1 MRSIFFT
8 ILFLSSYFN
17 YSQIKTPRVSP
28 ASAIEQ
34 MVGLT
39 EIEVEYSR
47 PSKRGRDIFGNV
59 VPYGKIWRT
68 GADNCTK
75 ISFST
80 DVVFNSNTS
89 IDGVKIS
96 KTKIIQS
103 GKYSIFSIPNKES
116 WDVILYSDTDL
127 WGVPRDWDENKIVF
141 KSNYQINKSA
151 NSSVKEMFTISFD
164 NVTNNDVDMIFSWDD
179 VSVTVNIVVPTRRI
193 VSDNIK
199 KVMGSSP
206 SPSDYYSAAVYY
218 KQENINMDT
227 ALKWINK
234 AIDLFENPRFYQ
246 LRQQSLIMAANKKY
260 SDAIAVAKESLRL
273 SIEADN
279 KLKRTVTNI
288 VDFGFDVNIAITG

>member
-8 ILFLSSYFN
+8 ILLLASYFN

-28 ASAIEQ
+28 ASAVEQ

-68 GADNCTK
+68 GADNCTT

-80 DVVFNSNTS
+80 DVV
-89 IDGVKIS
+89 IDS
-96 KTKIIQS
+96 QTIQS
-103 GKYSIFSIPNKES
+103 GKYSIFSIPSKES

-127 WGVPRDWDENKIVF
+127 WGVPRDWDKDKIVF
-141 KSNYQINKSA
+141 KSTYKTNQPNV
-151 NSSVKEMFTISFD
+151 NSIDETFTISFS
-164 NVTNNDVDMIFSWDD
+164 NITNNDADLTFSWDY
-179 VSVTVNIVVPTRRI
+179 VSVTVNIFVPTKKI
-193 VSDNIK
+193 VSENIK
-199 KVMGSSP
+199 EVMSGSP

-218 KQENINMDT
+218 KQENINLDT
-227 ALKWINK
+227 ALEWINN

-246 LRQQSLIMAANKKY
+246 LRQQSLIMAAN
-260 SDAIAVAKESLRL
+260 E
-273 SIEADN
+273 
-279 KLKRTVTNI
+279 NI
-288 VDFGFDVNIAITG
+288 LTPLPLQKNH

>member
-8 ILFLSSYFN
+8 ILFLASYFN

-28 ASAIEQ
+28 ASAVEQ

-68 GADNCTK
+68 GADNCTT

-80 DVVFNSNTS
+80 DVV
-89 IDGVKIS
+89 IDS
-96 KTKIIQS
+96 QTIQS
-103 GKYSIFSIPNKES
+103 GKYSIFSIPSKES

-127 WGVPRDWDENKIVF
+127 WGVPRDWDKDKIVF
-141 KSNYQINKSA
+141 KSTYKINKPNV
-151 NSSVKEMFTISFD
+151 NSIDETFTISFS
-164 NVTNNDVDMIFSWDD
+164 NITNNDADLTFSWDY
-179 VSVTVNIVVPTRRI
+179 VSVTVNIVVPTKKI

-199 KVMGSSP
+199 QVMSGSP

-218 KQENINMDT
+218 KQENINLDT
-227 ALKWINK
+227 ALEWINI

-279 KLKRTVTNI
+279 KDYVKMNKESISEWTNKL
-288 VDFGFDVNIAITG
+288 

>member
-39 EIEVEYSR
+39 KIEVEYSR

-96 KTKIIQS
+96 KTKIIKS
-103 GKYSIFSIPNKES
+103 GKYSIFSIPNKET

-279 KLKRTVTNI
+279 KDYVKMNKESISEWTNKL
-288 VDFGFDVNIAITG
+288 

>member
-8 ILFLSSYFN
+8 ILFLASYFN

-28 ASAIEQ
+28 ASSIEQ

-68 GADNCTK
+68 GADNCTT

-80 DVVFNSNTS
+80 DVV
-89 IDGVKIS
+89 IDS
-96 KTKIIQS
+96 QTIQS

-127 WGVPRDWDENKIVF
+127 WGVPRDWDEDKIVF

-151 NSSVKEMFTISFD
+151 NNSVKEMFTISFD

-199 KVMGSSP
+199 KVMVGSP

-218 KQENINMDT
+218 KQENINLDI

-260 SDAIAVAKESLRL
+260 SNAIVVAKESLRL

-279 KLKRTVTNI
+279 KDYVKMNKESILEWTNKL
-288 VDFGFDVNIAITG
+288 

>member
-8 ILFLSSYFN
+8 ILFLASYFN

-28 ASAIEQ
+28 ASSIEQ

-68 GADNCTK
+68 GADNCTT

-80 DVVFNSNTS
+80 DVV
-89 IDGVKIS
+89 IDS
-96 KTKIIQS
+96 QTIQS

-116 WDVILYSDTDL
+116 WDVILYSDTEL
-127 WGVPRDWDENKIVF
+127 WGVPRDWDEDKIVF
-141 KSNYQINKSA
+141 KSTYKTNKPNV
-151 NSSVKEMFTISFD
+151 NSIDETFTISFL
-164 NVTNNDVDMIFSWDD
+164 NITNNDADMTFSWDD
-179 VSVTVNIVVPTRRI
+179 VSVTVDIVVPTKKI
-193 VSDNIK
+193 VSENIK
-199 KVMGSSP
+199 QVMSGSP

-218 KQENINMDT
+218 KQENINLDI

-260 SDAIAVAKESLRL
+260 SNAIVVAKESLRL

-279 KLKRTVTNI
+279 KDYVKMNKESILEWTNKL
-288 VDFGFDVNIAITG
+288 

>member
-8 ILFLSSYFN
+8 ILFLISYFN

-28 ASAIEQ
+28 ASSIEQ

-68 GADNCTK
+68 GADNCTT

-80 DVVFNSNTS
+80 DVFFISNTS

-96 KTKIIQS
+96 KTKIIKS

-151 NSSVKEMFTISFD
+151 NNSVKEMFAISFD

-179 VSVTVNIVVPTRRI
+179 VSVKVNIVVPTRRI

-199 KVMGSSP
+199 KVMGGSP

-279 KLKRTVTNI
+279 KDYVKMNKESISEWTNKL
-288 VDFGFDVNIAITG
+288 

>member
-8 ILFLSSYFN
+8 ILFLSSHFN

-28 ASAIEQ
+28 ASEIEQ

-39 EIEVEYSR
+39 EVEVEYSR

-59 VPYGKIWRT
+59 VPFGKIWRT
-68 GADNCTK
+68 GADNCTT

-80 DVVFNSNTS
+80 DVV
-89 IDGVKIS
+89 IDS
-96 KTKIIQS
+96 QTIQS

-116 WDVILYSDTDL
+116 WDVILYSDIDL
-127 WGVPRDWDENKIVF
+127 WGVPKDWDENKIVF

-151 NSSVKEMFTISFD
+151 NNSVKEMFTISFD
-164 NVTNNDVDMIFSWDD
+164 NATNNDVDMIFSWDD

-199 KVMGSSP
+199 KVMGGSP
-206 SPSDYYSAAVYY
+206 SSSDYYSAAVYY
-218 KQENINMDT
+218 KQENINLDT
-227 ALKWINK
+227 ALEWINK

-260 SDAIAVAKESLRL
+260 SDAIVVARESLKL

-279 KLKRTVTNI
+279 KDYVKMNKESILEWTNKL
-288 VDFGFDVNIAITG
+288 

>member
-8 ILFLSSYFN
+8 ILFLISYFN

-28 ASAIEQ
+28 ASSIEQ

-68 GADNCTK
+68 GADNCTT

-80 DVVFNSNTS
+80 DVVFNSNSS

-96 KTKIIQS
+96 KTKIIKS

-151 NSSVKEMFTISFD
+151 NNSVKEMFAISFD

-179 VSVTVNIVVPTRRI
+179 VSVKVNIVVPTRKI

-199 KVMGSSP
+199 KVMGGSP

-279 KLKRTVTNI
+279 KDYVKMNKESISEWTNKL
-288 VDFGFDVNIAITG
+288 

>member
-96 KTKIIQS
+96 KTKIIKS
-103 GKYSIFSIPNKES
+103 GKYSIFSIPNNES

-279 KLKRTVTNI
+279 KDYVKMNKESISEWTNKL
-288 VDFGFDVNIAITG
+288 

>member
-8 ILFLSSYFN
+8 ILFLASYFN

-28 ASAIEQ
+28 ASSIEQ

-68 GADNCTK
+68 GADNCTT

-80 DVVFNSNTS
+80 DVV
-89 IDGVKIS
+89 IDS
-96 KTKIIQS
+96 QTIQS
-103 GKYSIFSIPNKES
+103 GKYSIFSIPSKES

-127 WGVPRDWDENKIVF
+127 WGVPRDWDKDKIVF
-141 KSNYQINKSA
+141 KSTYKINQPNV
-151 NSSVKEMFTISFD
+151 NSIDETFTISFS
-164 NVTNNDVDMIFSWDD
+164 NITNNDADLTFSWDY
-179 VSVTVNIVVPTRRI
+179 VSVTVNIAVPTKKI
-193 VSDNIK
+193 VSENIK
-199 KVMGSSP
+199 EVMSGSP

-218 KQENINMDT
+218 KQENINLDT
-227 ALKWINK
+227 ALEWINK

-246 LRQQSLIMAANKKY
+246 LRQQSLIMAANEKY
-260 SDAIAVAKESLRL
+260 SDAIAVAEESLKL

-279 KLKRTVTNI
+279 RDYVKMNKESILEWTNKL
-288 VDFGFDVNIAITG
+288 

>member
-8 ILFLSSYFN
+8 ILFLASYFN

-28 ASAIEQ
+28 ASSIEQ

-68 GADNCTK
+68 GADNCTT

-80 DVVFNSNTS
+80 DVV
-89 IDGVKIS
+89 IDS
-96 KTKIIQS
+96 QTIQS

-127 WGVPRDWDENKIVF
+127 WGVPRDWDEDKIVF
-141 KSNYQINKSA
+141 KSTYKTNKPNV
-151 NSSVKEMFTISFD
+151 NSIDETFTISFL
-164 NVTNNDVDMIFSWDD
+164 NITNNDADMTFSWDD
-179 VSVTVNIVVPTRRI
+179 ISVTVDIVVPTKKI
-193 VSDNIK
+193 VSENIK
-199 KVMGSSP
+199 QVMSGSP

-218 KQENINMDT
+218 KQENINLDI

-260 SDAIAVAKESLRL
+260 SNAIVVAKESLRL

-279 KLKRTVTNI
+279 KDYVKMNKESILEWKNKL
-288 VDFGFDVNIAITG
+288 

>member
-8 ILFLSSYFN
+8 ILFLASYLN

-59 VPYGKIWRT
+59 VPFGKIWRT
-68 GADNCTK
+68 GADNCTT

-80 DVVFNSNTS
+80 DVV
-89 IDGVKIS
+89 IDSQTIK
-96 KTKIIQS
+96 S
-103 GKYSIFSIPNKES
+103 GKYSIFSIPNKET
-116 WDVILYSDTDL
+116 WEVMLYLDIDL
-127 WGVPRDWDENKIVF
+127 WGVPKDFDKNKVVF
-141 KSNYQINKSA
+141 KSSFKLNKSGI
-151 NSSVKEMFTISFD
+151 NSIHETFTISFD
-164 NVTNNDVDMIFSWDD
+164 NITNNEAKMTFSWDD
-179 VSVTVNIVVPTRRI
+179 VSVSVNINVPTKKI

-199 KVMGSSP
+199 EVMSGSP

-218 KQENINMDT
+218 KQENMNLDT

-260 SDAIAVAKESLRL
+260 SDAILVAKESLKL

-279 KLKRTVTNI
+279 KDYVKMNNESILEWSNKL
-288 VDFGFDVNIAITG
+288 

>member
-59 VPYGKIWRT
+59 VPFGKIWRT
-68 GADNCTK
+68 GADNCTT

-80 DVVFNSNTS
+80 DVV
-89 IDGVKIS
+89 IDS
-96 KTKIIQS
+96 QTIQS

-151 NSSVKEMFTISFD
+151 NNSVKEMFAISFD

-179 VSVTVNIVVPTRRI
+179 VSVKVNIVVPTRRI

-199 KVMGSSP
+199 KVMGGSP

-279 KLKRTVTNI
+279 KDYVKMNKESILEWTNKL
-288 VDFGFDVNIAITG
+288 

>member
-28 ASAIEQ
+28 ASEIEQ

-39 EIEVEYSR
+39 EVEVEYSR

-59 VPYGKIWRT
+59 VPFGKIWRT
-68 GADNCTK
+68 GADNCTT

-80 DVVFNSNTS
+80 DVV
-89 IDGVKIS
+89 IDS
-96 KTKIIQS
+96 QTIQS

-116 WDVILYSDTDL
+116 WDVILYSDIDL
-127 WGVPRDWDENKIVF
+127 WGVPKDWDENKIVF

-151 NSSVKEMFTISFD
+151 NNSVEEMFTISFD

-199 KVMGSSP
+199 KVMGGSP

-218 KQENINMDT
+218 KQENINLDT
-227 ALKWINK
+227 ALEWINK

-260 SDAIAVAKESLRL
+260 YDAIVVARESLKL

-279 KLKRTVTNI
+279 KDYVKMNKESILEWTNKL
-288 VDFGFDVNIAITG
+288 

>member
-8 ILFLSSYFN
+8 ILLLASYFN

-28 ASAIEQ
+28 ASAVEQ

-68 GADNCTK
+68 GADNCTT

-80 DVVFNSNTS
+80 DVV
-89 IDGVKIS
+89 IDS
-96 KTKIIQS
+96 QTIQS
-103 GKYSIFSIPNKES
+103 GKYSIFSIPSKET

-127 WGVPRDWDENKIVF
+127 WGVPRDWDKDKIVF
-141 KSNYQINKSA
+141 KSTYKTNQPNV
-151 NSSVKEMFTISFD
+151 NSIDETFTISFS
-164 NVTNNDVDMIFSWDD
+164 NITNNDADLTFSWDY
-179 VSVTVNIVVPTRRI
+179 VSVTVNIFVPTKKI
-193 VSDNIK
+193 VSENIK
-199 KVMGSSP
+199 EVMSGSP

-218 KQENINMDT
+218 KQENINLDT
-227 ALKWINK
+227 ALEWINK

-246 LRQQSLIMAANKKY
+246 LRQQSLIMAANEKY
-260 SDAIAVAKESLRL
+260 SDAIAVAEESLKL

-279 KLKRTVTNI
+279 RDYVKMNKESILEWRNKL
-288 VDFGFDVNIAITG
+288 

>member
-8 ILFLSSYFN
+8 ILFLISYFN

-28 ASAIEQ
+28 ASAVEQ

-68 GADNCTK
+68 GADNCTT

-80 DVVFNSNTS
+80 DVV
-89 IDGVKIS
+89 IDS
-96 KTKIIQS
+96 QTIQS
-103 GKYSIFSIPNKES
+103 GKYSIFSIPNKET
-116 WDVILYSDTDL
+116 WDVFLYSDTDL
-127 WGVPRDWDENKIVF
+127 WGVPRDWDKDKIVF
-141 KSNYQINKSA
+141 KSTYKTNQPNV
-151 NSSVKEMFTISFD
+151 NSIDETFTISFS
-164 NVTNNDVDMIFSWDD
+164 NITNNDADLTFSWDY
-179 VSVTVNIVVPTRRI
+179 VSVTVNIVVPTKKI
-193 VSDNIK
+193 VSENIK
-199 KVMGSSP
+199 QVMSGSP

-218 KQENINMDT
+218 NQENINLDT
-227 ALKWINK
+227 ALEWINK

-246 LRQQSLIMAANKKY
+246 LRQQSLIMAANEKY
-260 SDAIAVAKESLRL
+260 SDAIAVAKESLKL

-279 KLKRTVTNI
+279 KDYVKMNKESILEWTNKL
-288 VDFGFDVNIAITG
+288 

>member
-8 ILFLSSYFN
+8 ILFLTSYFN

-28 ASAIEQ
+28 ASEIEQ

-59 VPYGKIWRT
+59 VPFGKIWRT
-68 GADNCTK
+68 GADNCTT

-80 DVVFNSNTS
+80 DVV
-89 IDGVKIS
+89 IDS
-96 KTKIIQS
+96 QTIQS

-116 WDVILYSDTDL
+116 WDVILYSDIDL
-127 WGVPRDWDENKIVF
+127 WGVPKDWDENKIVF

-151 NSSVKEMFTISFD
+151 NNSVKEMFTISFD

-199 KVMGSSP
+199 KVMGGSP

-218 KQENINMDT
+218 KQENINLDT
-227 ALKWINK
+227 ALEWINK

-260 SDAIAVAKESLRL
+260 SDAIVVARESLKL

-279 KLKRTVTNI
+279 KDYVKMNKESILEWTNKL
-288 VDFGFDVNIAITG
+288 

>member
-96 KTKIIQS
+96 KTKVIKS

-199 KVMGSSP
+199 KVMGGSP

-279 KLKRTVTNI
+279 KDYVKMNKESISEWTNKL
-288 VDFGFDVNIAITG
+288 

>member
-8 ILFLSSYFN
+8 ILFLASYFN

-28 ASAIEQ
+28 ASSIEQ

-68 GADNCTK
+68 GADNCTS

-80 DVVFNSNTS
+80 DVV
-89 IDGVKIS
+89 IDS
-96 KTKIIQS
+96 QTIQS

-116 WDVILYSDTDL
+116 WDVILYSDTEL
-127 WGVPRDWDENKIVF
+127 WGVPRDWDEDKIVF
-141 KSNYQINKSA
+141 KSNYQINKST
-151 NSSVKEMFTISFD
+151 NNSVKEMFTISFD

-199 KVMGSSP
+199 KVMVGSP

-218 KQENINMDT
+218 KQENINLDI

-234 AIDLFENPRFYQ
+234 ANDLFENPRFYQ

-260 SDAIAVAKESLRL
+260 SNAIVVAKESLRL

-279 KLKRTVTNI
+279 KDYVKMNKESILEWTNKL
-288 VDFGFDVNIAITG
+288 

>member
-8 ILFLSSYFN
+8 ILFLISYFN

-28 ASAIEQ
+28 ASSIEQ

-68 GADNCTK
+68 GADNCTT

-80 DVVFNSNTS
+80 DVFFISNTS

-96 KTKIIQS
+96 KTKIIKS

-116 WDVILYSDTDL
+116 WDVLLYSDTDL

-151 NSSVKEMFTISFD
+151 NNSVKEMFAISFD

-179 VSVTVNIVVPTRRI
+179 VSVKVNIVVPTRRI

-199 KVMGSSP
+199 KVMGGSP

-279 KLKRTVTNI
+279 KDYVKMNKESISEWTNKL
-288 VDFGFDVNIAITG
+288 

>member
-28 ASAIEQ
+28 ASSIEQ

-96 KTKIIQS
+96 KTKIIKS

-151 NSSVKEMFTISFD
+151 DSSVKEMFTISFD

-179 VSVTVNIVVPTRRI
+179 VSVKVNIVVPTRRI

-199 KVMGSSP
+199 KVMGGSP

-279 KLKRTVTNI
+279 KDYVKMNKESISEWTNKL
-288 VDFGFDVNIAITG
+288 

>member
-8 ILFLSSYFN
+8 ILFLISYFN

-28 ASAIEQ
+28 ASSIEQ

-68 GADNCTK
+68 GADNCTT

-80 DVVFNSNTS
+80 DVFFISNTS

-96 KTKIIQS
+96 KTKIIKS

-116 WDVILYSDTDL
+116 WDLLLYSDTDL

-151 NSSVKEMFTISFD
+151 NSSVKEMFAISFD

-179 VSVTVNIVVPTRRI
+179 VSVKVNIVVPTRRI

-199 KVMGSSP
+199 KVMGGSP

-279 KLKRTVTNI
+279 KDYVKMNKESISEWTNKL
-288 VDFGFDVNIAITG
+288 

>member
-8 ILFLSSYFN
+8 ILFLTSYFN

-59 VPYGKIWRT
+59 VPFGKIWRT
-68 GADNCTK
+68 GADNCTT

-80 DVVFNSNTS
+80 DVVINSQT
-89 IDGVKIS
+89 IK
-96 KTKIIQS
+96 S
-103 GKYSIFSIPNKES
+103 GKYSIFSIPNKET
-116 WDVILYSDTDL
+116 WEVMFYSETDL
-127 WGVPRDWDENKIVF
+127 WGVPKDFDKNKVVF
-141 KSNYQINKSA
+141 KSSFKLNKSGI
-151 NSSVKEMFTISFD
+151 NSTLETFTIAFD
-164 NVTNNDVDMIFSWDD
+164 NITNNDANMTFSWDD
-179 VSVTVNIVVPTRRI
+179 VSVSVNINVPTKKI

-199 KVMGSSP
+199 EVMSGSP

-218 KQENINMDT
+218 KQENMNLDT

-260 SDAIAVAKESLRL
+260 SDAIVVAKESLKL

-279 KLKRTVTNI
+279 KDYVKMNKESISEWTNKL
-288 VDFGFDVNIAITG
+288 

>member
-96 KTKIIQS
+96 KTKIIKS

-193 VSDNIK
+193 VSDNIE
-199 KVMGSSP
+199 KVMVGSP

-279 KLKRTVTNI
+279 KDYVKMNKESISEWTNKL
-288 VDFGFDVNIAITG
+288 

>member
-8 ILFLSSYFN
+8 ILFLASYFN

-59 VPYGKIWRT
+59 VPFGKIWRT
-68 GADNCTK
+68 GADNCTT
-75 ISFST
+75 ITFST
-80 DVVFNSNTS
+80 DVVINSQT
-89 IDGVKIS
+89 IK
-96 KTKIIQS
+96 S

-116 WDVILYSDTDL
+116 WEVMLYSDTDL
-127 WGVPRDWDENKIVF
+127 WGVPKDFDKNKVVF
-141 KSNYQINKSA
+141 KSSFKLNKSGI
-151 NSSVKEMFTISFD
+151 NSIHETFTISFD
-164 NVTNNDVDMIFSWDD
+164 NITNNDANMTFSWDD
-179 VSVTVNIVVPTRRI
+179 VSVSVNINVPTKKI

-199 KVMGSSP
+199 EVMSGSP

-218 KQENINMDT
+218 KQENMNLDT
-227 ALKWINK
+227 ALKWINE

-246 LRQQSLIMAANKKY
+246 LRQQSLIMAANNKY
-260 SDAIAVAKESLRL
+260 SDAIVVAKESLKL

-279 KLKRTVTNI
+279 KDYVKMNKESISEWTNKL
-288 VDFGFDVNIAITG
+288 

>member
-68 GADNCTK
+68 GADNCTT

-80 DVVFNSNTS
+80 DVV
-89 IDGVKIS
+89 IDS
-96 KTKIIQS
+96 QTIQS

-127 WGVPRDWDENKIVF
+127 WGVPRDWDEDKIVF
-141 KSNYQINKSA
+141 KSNYKTNKPIV
-151 NSSVKEMFTISFD
+151 NSIDETFTISFL
-164 NVTNNDVDMIFSWDD
+164 NITNNDVDIRFSWDY
-179 VSVTVNIVVPTRRI
+179 VSVSVNIVVPTKKI
-193 VSDNIK
+193 VSENIK
-199 KVMGSSP
+199 QVMSGSP

-218 KQENINMDT
+218 KQENMNLDK
-227 ALKWINK
+227 ALIWINK

-260 SDAIAVAKESLRL
+260 SDAIVVANESLRL

-279 KLKRTVTNI
+279 KDYVKMNKESISEWKNKL
-288 VDFGFDVNIAITG
+288 

>member
-8 ILFLSSYFN
+8 ILFLASYFN

-28 ASAIEQ
+28 ASSIEQ

-68 GADNCTK
+68 GADNCTT

-80 DVVFNSNTS
+80 DVV
-89 IDGVKIS
+89 IDS
-96 KTKIIQS
+96 QTIQS

-116 WDVILYSDTDL
+116 WDVILYSDTEL
-127 WGVPRDWDENKIVF
+127 WGVPRDWDEDKIVF
-141 KSNYQINKSA
+141 KSNYQINKST
-151 NSSVKEMFTISFD
+151 NNSVKEMFTISFD

-193 VSDNIK
+193 VSDNIE
-199 KVMGSSP
+199 KVMVGSP

-218 KQENINMDT
+218 KQENINLDI

-260 SDAIAVAKESLRL
+260 SNAIVVAKESLRL

-279 KLKRTVTNI
+279 KDYVKMNKESILEWTNKL
-288 VDFGFDVNIAITG
+288 